1 MFWRLF
7 STYLIL
13 VVTAIG
19 LTSLTVVQNVSE
31 TNPVPDF
38 TLTIMTVVAI
48 IAVTTIAAYWFA
60 RQFSGPLDQLAEG
73 VRHLMDGDFGHT
85 VQVQG
90 GREFQ
95 TLAETFNNMSE
106 RLAATFD
113 QLDRDREH
121 LRTILLGM
129 IEGVIAVDNDQRILF
144 ANERAAE
151 FLEFVPEQAVGRKLW
166 EVTRQR
172 AVQRLVE
179 KTLSQS
185 GPYREELDWKG
196 PTVKSLDV
204 YVARLPGPRSPGAV
218 LVLHDITDLRRLE
231 RLRQDFVANVSHEL
245 KTPLANIKSSVEVL
259 LDGAVED
266 PALRGGFLNEI
277 SDQADRL
284 DDLIQDLLVLARIE
298 SGESGLELES
308 VEVEEAVHDC
318 LDRHRTR
325 AEAKRLNLSGVAL
338 AACPP
343 DLAIIAH
350 DEGIARILDNLV
362 DNAIKYTPPGGRITV
377 RWDSGSE
384 HVCIEVADTGIG
396 IPERDQPRVFE
407 RFYRVDKARSREMG
421 GTGLG
426 LSIVKHLVQA
436 MKGTIQVSSV
446 LGSGTTFR
454 VCFPRAVH

>member
-1 MFWRLF
+1 MGFAC
-7 STYLIL
+7 L
-13 VVTAIG
+13 VG
-19 LTSLTVVQNVSE
+19 VQEVHA
-31 TNPVPDF
+31 T
-38 TLTIMTVVAI
+38 TLTLNWVQTSITIAIMMGVVALVI
-48 IAVTTIAAYWFA
+48 TYRIA
-60 RQFSGPLDQLAEG
+60 RQFIQPSEQLAEG
-73 VRHLMDGDFGHT
+73 VRCLMQGDFGHT
-85 VQVQG
+85 IPVAG
-90 GREFQ
+90 GREFS
-95 TLAETFNNMSE
+95 TLTESFNTMSE
-106 RLAATFD
+106 RLAATFG

-129 IEGVIAVDNDQRILF
+129 IEGVIAVDNEQRVLF

-179 KTLSQS
+179 KTLSHS

-204 YVARLPGPRSPGAV
+204 YVARLPGPHSPGAV

-266 PALRGGFLNEI
+266 PALRGGFLHEI
-277 SDQADRL
+277 SDQANRL

-298 SGESGLELES
+298 SGESGLELET
-308 VEVEEAVHDC
+308 VEVEEAVHEC

-338 AACPP
+338 AACPS

-350 DEGIARILDNLV
+350 DEAIARILDNLV
-362 DNAIKYTPPGGRITV
+362 DNSIKYTPPGGRITV
-377 RWDSGSE
+377 RWDSGSDS
-384 HVCIEVADTGIG
+384 VCIEVADTGIG

-446 LGSGTTFR
+446 LGCGTTFR
-454 VCFPRAVH
+454 VCFPRAVSSTLP

>member
-1 MFWRLF
+1 MLESGDGTNRTLN
-7 STYLIL
+7 LAQIL
-13 VVTAIG
+13 AITACMITG
-19 LTSLTVVQNVSE
+19 
-31 TNPVPDF
+31 
-38 TLTIMTVVAI
+38 TIIVVAY
-48 IAVTTIAAYWFA
+48 VLA
-60 RQFSGPLDQLAEG
+60 RMFTRPLGQITEG
-73 VRHLMDGDFGHT
+73 VRHLSEGDFGHI

-90 GREFQ
+90 GHEFAV
-95 TLAETFNNMSE
+95 LADAFNTMSE
-106 RLAATFD
+106 RLADSFG

-129 IEGVIAVDNDQRILF
+129 IEGVIAVDNDQRVLF

-151 FLEFVPEQAVGRKLW
+151 FLEFVAEQAVGRKLW

-172 AVQRLVE
+172 AVQLLVE

-196 PTVKSLDV
+196 PTVRSLDV

-218 LVLHDITDLRRLE
+218 MVLHDITDLRRLE

-266 PALRGGFLNEI
+266 SALRGGFLNEI
-277 SDQADRL
+277 SDQASRL

-298 SGESGLELES
+298 SGDSGFELES
-308 VEVEEAVHDC
+308 VEVEEAVHEC

-325 AEAKRLNLSGVAL
+325 AEAKRLSLSGVAL

-343 DLAIIAH
+343 DLAIVAN
-350 DEGIARILDNLV
+350 EESIARILDNLV
-362 DNAIKYTPPGGRITV
+362 DNAIKYTHTGGRVTV
-377 RWDSGSE
+377 RWDTGSD
-384 HVCIEVADTGIG
+384 HVCIEVSDTGIG
-396 IPERDQPRVFE
+396 IPERDQPRIFE

-426 LSIVKHLVQA
+426 LSIVKHLVHT
-436 MKGTIQVSSV
+436 MKGTIHVTSV
-446 LGSGTTFR
+446 PGSGTTFR
-454 VCFPRAVH
+454 VCFPKAVP